1 MNFYG
6 ASGWRDQNVPV
17 LYSGVCRV
25 FSHLFH
31 GGTGRKTRDFSKL
44 CHFNCLIKMSLKILQ
59 LHLLLCIASLLTPRS
74 GQSPWLEYLLG
85 QPSQTDF
92 RTFYENVNIAL
103 LPYQAD
109 VKPFPAG
116 FRHPSAGGSV
126 PMAAQSLMELLI
138 TAMLEWCCCKE
149 EFLHAIAAALTS
161 SPAKWRNEEKY

>member
-1 MNFYG
+1 MNFCW
-6 ASGWRDQNVPV
+6 ASGRRHQNVPA
-17 LYSGVCRV
+17 LYSSVCRV

-31 GGTGRKTRDFSKL
+31 VGTGRKTRDFSKV
-44 CHFNCLIKMSLKILQ
+44 CHFNCLIKMCLKILQ
-59 LHLLLCIASLLTPRS
+59 LHLLLCLASLLTPSS
-74 GQSPWLEYLLG
+74 GQSPWLEYLRG

-109 VKPFPAG
+109 VKPFPVG

-138 TAMLEWCCCKE
+138 TALLRVMLLQKGVSTCHRCSSHLITSQTKE
-149 EFLHAIAAALTS
+149 
-161 SPAKWRNEEKY
+161 